1 MCTDGSGAHDGFHC
15 TQALRRAARGERG
28 REWMLKSLSTNAA
41 TICAIVLGVISSAVY
56 FALDVHYTPDV
67 LVGVL
72 YTTVVLFGLLARA
85 RRMVLAFACTSTV
98 LIVLGWALNPVTDD
112 SAVGLIN
119 RALAMFVIW
128 AIAGMAYHYLNA
140 QHELEAALRHL
151 AESDPLTQILNR
163 VGIMTELGRRFA
175 ECKRY
180 GSPFSVLMID
190 VDHFKQINDRLGHLA
205 GDQVLRRVA
214 GIVRSAL
221 REVDS
226 VGRYGGEEFLV
237 VLPGT
242 RLDSAVNTAER
253 IRLAIEQIPIRIER
267 DLVRVTVSI
276 GAMSAGQDGPA
287 SVDELIDGAD
297 RAMYEAKHSG
307 RNRVVPPPKPAALRL
322 GGSAVERPADSAND
336 APAARVMH

>member
-1 MCTDGSGAHDGFHC
+1 
-15 TQALRRAARGERG
+15 
-28 REWMLKSLSTNAA
+28 MLKHLSTNAA
-41 TICAIVLGVISSAVY
+41 SICAVILGVISSAVY

-72 YTTVVLFGLLARA
+72 YTTVVLFGLLAKA

-98 LIVLGWALNPVTDD
+98 LIVLGWLLNPVVDN

-119 RALAMFVIW
+119 RGLAVFVIW

-175 ECKRY
+175 EFQRY
-180 GSPFSVLMID
+180 GSVFSVLMID
-190 VDHFKQINDRLGHLA
+190 VDHFKQVNDRLGHLA

-242 RLDSAVNTAER
+242 RLDSAVNTADR
-253 IRLAIEQIPIRIER
+253 IRIAIEQIPIRVER
-267 DLVRVTVSI
+267 EQVRVTVSI
-276 GAMSAGQDGPA
+276 GAVSAEPGGPDT
-287 SVDELIDGAD
+287 VDKLIDGAD
-297 RAMYEAKHSG
+297 RCMYEAKHSG
-307 RNRVVPPPKPAALRL
+307 RNRVIPPPRPQALRVTPPP
-322 GGSAVERPADSAND
+322 AVDRA
-336 APAARVMH
+336 APVAPPPDEAATSRVVH

>member
-1 MCTDGSGAHDGFHC
+1 
-15 TQALRRAARGERG
+15 
-28 REWMLKSLSTNAA
+28 MLKGFSTNAA
-41 TICAIVLGVISSAVY
+41 TISGGVLGVISSAVY
-56 FALDVHYTPDV
+56 FSLDVHYSPEV

-98 LIVLGWALNPVTDD
+98 LIALGWLLNPVIDN

-119 RALAMFVIW
+119 RALALFVIW

-163 VGIMTELGRRFA
+163 VGIMTELSRRYA
-175 ECKRY
+175 EYQRY
-180 GSPFSVLMID
+180 GSEFSVLMID
-190 VDHFKQINDRLGHLA
+190 VDHFKQINDRFGHLA

-253 IRLAIEQIPIRIER
+253 IRIAIEQIPIRVER
-267 DLVRVTVSI
+267 ERVRVTVSI
-276 GAMSAGQDGPA
+276 GAMAAAPGGPE
-287 SVDELIDGAD
+287 SVDALVDGAD

-307 RNRVVPPPKPAALRL
+307 RNRVSPALRPASPRAAPSVAAAATPAVAAEPEPPPT
-322 GGSAVERPADSAND
+322 
-336 APAARVMH
+336 RVVH